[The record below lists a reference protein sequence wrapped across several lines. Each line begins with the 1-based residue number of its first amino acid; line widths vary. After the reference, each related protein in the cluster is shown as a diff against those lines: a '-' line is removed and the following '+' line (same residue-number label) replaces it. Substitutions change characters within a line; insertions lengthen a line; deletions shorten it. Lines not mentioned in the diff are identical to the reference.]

1 MTEPTDHEPLED
13 RLKGYLQRFT
23 SYPRPRESALDTSV
37 PGVRYRGRRLRLIAA
52 AAAVAVCVGTATA
65 ALVVT
70 LQRGSVNG
78 VAVGST
84 PVSSGHSFL
93 IPFAGPGATAN
104 GQGTA
109 GVPLPV
115 PNALS
120 AGQGATAALPNL
132 SRGGG
137 VLYPWNS
144 CAGSGSAIV
153 ANGAIQVQGMATV
166 GAVDTAT
173 VEQLT
178 IQVSGSGATNKAAVI
193 DAQARQVAVN
203 TAMQNAGIPSAD
215 ITVQPVQ
222 IGQNGYLY
230 YVPSQP
236 SKPSASG
243 DIIVSSND
251 AVQLGTAADAAQKA
265 GGSQVTSYSAY
276 GAQVSNPSSS
286 DIATALRDATA
297 AAHDEAVATASASGL
312 HVGKVAG
319 LTSSPPSLCYGASGE
334 QLVVTV
340 VINYVFSS

>member
-37 PGVRYRGRRLRLIAA
+37 PAMRSRGRRLRLIAA
-52 AAAVAVCVGTATA
+52 VAALAVCVMGTATA

-70 LQRGSVNG
+70 LQRGNVNG

-84 PVSSGHSFL
+84 PASSGHSFF

-109 GVPLPV
+109 GGPV

-120 AGQGATAALPNL
+120 AGQGASAALPPL

-144 CAGSGSAIV
+144 CAGSGSAVV

-166 GAVDTAT
+166 GAVDSAT

-178 IQVSGSGATNKAAVI
+178 IQVSGSGTTNKAAVI
-193 DAQARQVAVN
+193 DAQAREVAVN

-215 ITVQPVQ
+215 ITLEPVQ
-222 IGQNGYLY
+222 IGQNGYVY
-230 YVPSQP
+230 YVPGQP
-236 SKPSASG
+236 SKPLASG
-243 DIIVSSND
+243 VITVSSND

-265 GGSQVTSYSAY
+265 GGSQVSSYGAY
-276 GAQVSNPSSS
+276 GAQVSTPSSS

-312 HVGKVAG
+312 RLGKVAG

>member
-23 SYPRPRESALDTSV
+23 SYPRPRESALDTTV

-52 AAAVAVCVGTATA
+52 VATVVAVLVMGTATA

-70 LQRGSVNG
+70 LQRGSVNS

-84 PVSSGHSFL
+84 TASSGHSFF

-104 GQGTA
+104 AQGPA
-109 GVPLPV
+109 GPAL

-120 AGQGATAALPNL
+120 AGQAATAALPNL
-132 SRGGG
+132 SRESGA
-137 VLYPWNS
+137 LYPWNS
-144 CAGSGSAIV
+144 CAGSGTAVV
-153 ANGAIQVQGMATV
+153 ANGAIQVQGIATV
-166 GAVDTAT
+166 GAVDSAT

-178 IQVSGSGATNKAAVI
+178 IQVSGSGTTNKAAVI

-215 ITVQPVQ
+215 ITLEPVQ
-222 IGQNGYLY
+222 IGQNGSLY
-230 YVPSQP
+230 YAPAQP
-236 SKPSASG
+236 SKPLASG
-243 DIIVSSND
+243 VVIVSSND

-265 GGSQVTSYSAY
+265 GGSQVTSYGAY

-286 DIATALRDATA
+286 DIATALRDATT
-297 AAHDEAVATASASGL
+297 AAHDEAVATASAAGL
-312 HVGKVAG
+312 HLGKVAG

-340 VINYVFSS
+340 VINYAFSS

>member
-52 AAAVAVCVGTATA
+52 VATVVVVCVMGTATA

-84 PVSSGHSFL
+84 TASSGHSFF
-93 IPFAGPGATAN
+93 IPFAGPGAAAN
-104 GQGTA
+104 AQGTA
-109 GVPLPV
+109 AAPV

-120 AGQGATAALPNL
+120 AGQATAGLPAQLN
-132 SRGGG
+132 GGA
-137 VLYPWNS
+137 VPYPWNYS
-144 CAGSGSAIV
+144 CEGNGSTVV
-153 ANGAIQVQGMATV
+153 ANGQIQVQGMATV
-166 GAVDTAT
+166 GAADSAT

-178 IQVSGSGATNKAAVI
+178 IQVSGSGATNKVAVM

-215 ITVQPVQ
+215 IILEPVQ
-222 IGQNGYLY
+222 IGQNGYVY
-230 YVPSQP
+230 YVPGQP
-236 SKPSASG
+236 SKPAASG
-243 DIIVSSND
+243 LITVRSSD
-251 AVQLGTAADAAQKA
+251 PVQLGTAADAAQKA
-265 GGSQVTSYSAY
+265 GGSQVSSYGAY
-276 GAQVSNPSSS
+276 GAQVSTPSGS

-340 VINYVFSS
+340 VINYAFSS